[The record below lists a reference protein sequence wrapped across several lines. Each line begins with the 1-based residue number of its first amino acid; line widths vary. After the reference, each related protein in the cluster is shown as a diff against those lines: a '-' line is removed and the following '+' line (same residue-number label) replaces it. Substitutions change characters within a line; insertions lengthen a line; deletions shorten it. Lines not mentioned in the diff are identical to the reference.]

1 MENGGTHEKK
11 KETMEDKYK
20 IILGIFG
27 LIALAT
33 AAAESRKKRQD
44 TDGGLSK
51 KEYIKKHSDGTHLSD
66 SEKAAEWEE
75 MQPEKKIKKKK

>member
-1 MENGGTHEKK
+1 MD
-11 KETMEDKYK
+11 DKYK

-27 LIALAT
+27 LISV
-33 AAAESRKKRQD
+33 AAFAAKSRKERQD

-75 MQPEKKIKKKK
+75 MQPEKKTKKKNEKN

>member
-1 MENGGTHEKK
+1 MD
-11 KETMEDKYK
+11 DKYK
-20 IILGIFG
+20 IILYILAFIG
-27 LIALAT
+27 L
-33 AAAESRKKRQD
+33 AAAAAKSRKKRQD

-75 MQPEKKIKKKK
+75 MQPEEKIKKKK